1 MASRRVRVPSS
12 LQISTMN
19 ASFPDG
25 DGEDVSSSGS
35 RKCDCG
41 LDAKLRTSTTV
52 RNLGRRMEM
61 LRGVVILSGLTAVV
75 SRFQGRK
82 SNGVALFKT
91 W

>member
-1 MASRRVRVPSS
+1 MVSRRVRVPSS
-12 LQISTMN
+12 SQISATN

-25 DGEDVSSSGS
+25 DCEDISSGS

-41 LDAKLRTSTTV
+41 LDDKLRTSTTV
-52 RNLGRRMEM
+52 RNPRKRMEM
-61 LRGVVILSGLTAVV
+61 LRGVVISSGLAAVV
-75 SRFQGRK
+75 SRLQGRK